1 MKTTIQV
8 QLIKSP
14 YYFRQHPEDKC
25 KDYVE
30 IEIDI
35 FNIKQFGEHYEDV
48 YVFYE
53 GDVLDIKTN
62 KKVNPVDIGADTGP
76 DDVGSMLRLAC
87 NIEDISI
94 PFVELL
100 KEMNY
105 QLEISQQ
112 CILDL
117 STPDNY

>member
-8 QLIKSP
+8 QLVKSA
-14 YYFRQHPEDKC
+14 YYFGQHPEDKS
-25 KDYVE
+25 KEHVE

-62 KKVNPVDIGADTGP
+62 KRVNPVDIGADTGH
-76 DDVGSMLRLAC
+76 DDVGSMLKLAC

-94 PFVELL
+94 PVMKLL
-100 KEMNY
+100 KEINY
-105 QLEISQQ
+105 QLKVHKQ
-112 CILDL
+112 CILNL
-117 STPDNY
+117 SDPDNY